1 MNAEQLRY
9 AGTSSGHTAPAAKAF
24 VCARPGDVGMSNQII
39 YCTKHGTALLEV
51 FVPWNIIQAV
61 RHDNS
66 PAVSFTLM
74 TLDAIKVDSNEFPF
88 MRVKYCGLREQ
99 PLLLYF
105 KS

>member
-74 TLDAIKVDSNEFPF
+74 TLDAIKVDSN
-88 MRVKYCGLREQ
+88 
-99 PLLLYF
+99 
-105 KS
+105 